1 MWNYCGA
8 EINDDANKNVDA
20 NNEINNNKKITNK
33 SFRFNAKVIGSTPN
47 DDSRLSTKVVVSLK

>member
-1 MWNYCGA
+1 MWNYCRV

-20 NNEINNNKKITNK
+20 NNKINNNKKINK
-33 SFRFNAKVIGSTPN
+33 SFRYNAKVIGSTPN

>member
-1 MWNYCGA
+1 MWNYCRV
-8 EINDDANKNVDA
+8 EINDDA